1 MSSWIESLGLGIARA
16 ALVFLPALIANA
28 MPLIARKV
36 LKKRKFTP
44 VDFGRSFI
52 DGKRIFG
59 DNKSWEGILAGIAGG
74 CAVGAAFYAYT
85 HNPYWI
91 IYGFLMGS
99 GTMAGDLL
107 NSFIKRRINIRPGD
121 PFVPFDQ
128 ITFLLA
134 SYALV
139 YFSGIL
145 PNLEIYPGSQDLLL
159 GLFLV
164 IVLHPI
170 ANLFAYL
177 LKIKKTPW

>member
-1 MSSWIESLGLGIARA
+1 MSSWLENLGLGIVRA
-16 ALVFLPALIANA
+16 ALLFLPALIANA

-36 LKKRKFTP
+36 LKGRKFTP

-52 DGKRIFG
+52 DGKRVFG
-59 DNKSWEGILAGIAGG
+59 DNKSWEGILAGIIGG
-74 CAVGAAFYAYT
+74 VAVGLSFYAYT

-91 IYGFLMGS
+91 LYGFLMS
-99 GTMAGDLL
+99 VGTMLGDLL

-139 YFSGIL
+139 YSSGVL
-145 PNLEIYPGSQDLLL
+145 PHLEIYPGTQDILL

-177 LKIKKTPW
+177 LGIKKTPW